1 MKCTLTD
8 LGVPAWEMPPA
19 WCLQS
24 GSLPAAHSHVRSCTC
39 RYADTY
45 GVRLDPS
52 TQALSLIGSQEGLGH
67 LLMAVAD
74 PGRCSYSVA
83 LLGPGL
89 LVQYLHKGA
98 GSTEQARHS

>member
-1 MKCTLTD
+1 MHTD
-8 LGVPAWEMPPA
+8 RPGCSCLGITTTQCANCSP
-19 WCLQS
+19 
-24 GSLPAAHSHVRSCTC
+24 SHVRSCVY

-74 PGRCSYSVA
+74 PGR
-83 LLGPGL
+83 
-89 LVQYLHKGA
+89 
-98 GSTEQARHS
+98 